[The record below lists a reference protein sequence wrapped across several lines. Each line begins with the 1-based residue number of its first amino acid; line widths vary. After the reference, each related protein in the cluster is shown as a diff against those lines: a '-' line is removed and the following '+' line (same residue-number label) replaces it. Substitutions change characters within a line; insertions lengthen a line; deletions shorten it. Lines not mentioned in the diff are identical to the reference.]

1 MKKIIILVFL
11 IICQTTQA
19 QNADVELLDALN
31 SPRTSRF
38 GDPFFKYASSSS
50 YPISLAAPAT
60 VFAVG
65 LLKKDKRLRWK
76 SYQMVAGFGL
86 SMSMSL
92 LLKYSIDR
100 TRPTETY
107 PFIYQ
112 KAKDHSPS
120 FPSGN
125 TTAAF
130 ETATSLS
137 LNFPKW
143 YVIIP
148 AYAWAG
154 SIAYGRMH
162 LGMHYPSDVAVGMLL
177 GTGSA
182 WLTWK
187 INERIVRKKEERIKE
202 ERSKE

>member
-1 MKKIIILVFL
+1 MKKIFALVFFL
-11 IICQTTQA
+11 STQVICA
-19 QNADVELLDALN
+19 QNPDINWLDALN
-31 SPRTSRF
+31 SPRNSRF
-38 GDPFFKYASSSS
+38 GDPFFKYASASS
-50 YPISLAAPAT
+50 YPVSLAVPASVFTISLIQ
-60 VFAVG
+60 
-65 LLKKDKRLRWK
+65 KDKTLRWK

-86 SMSMSL
+86 SISMSL
-92 LLKYSIDR
+92 LLKYSVNR
-100 TRPTETY
+100 ERPAETY

-112 KAKDHSPS
+112 KAEDHSPS

-130 ETATSLS
+130 ATATSLS
-137 LNFPKW
+137 LNFPRW
-143 YVIIP
+143 YVIVP

-187 INERIVRKKEERIKE
+187 INERITRKREEKIKE
-202 ERSKE
+202 